1 MKKFLG
7 VVVALAATN
16 VSAAE
21 VKFGDLNYFLT
32 QGRSLM
38 SANLKWETSEVT
50 EKNPGAGQET
60 RETEGPV
67 VGARYAYALNDSLNF
82 FVGASYL
89 YDNEVTP
96 EGKSNFKQEGLRNP
110 ELGINYRV
118 MKQADAN
125 FNLDVGAVARV
136 AVDDQEIGS
145 TVNGTSKNS
154 NAYTRSGLELNAR
167 LGNKWDEA
175 NEFYTIAGLVY
186 NQSGE
191 ITERSA
197 AGDVEADLD
206 SSFDLFLGGFYQYR
220 PVNEFMIT
228 LGAEARRFG
237 MVDADS
243 SGSNFEITP
252 HIDYT
257 FSFAA
262 KYLITENFIARFDY
276 VGAMLE
282 DYKYEIDGS
291 PDRKY
296 ENRRFMSMGLSVD
309 FLF

>member
-7 VVVALAATN
+7 VVVAVAATS

-38 SANLKWETSEVT
+38 SADLKWDTSEVT
-50 EKNPGAGQET
+50 QKNNPGQQT

-67 VGARYAYALNDSLNF
+67 VGARYAFALSDSLNVF
-82 FVGASYL
+82 GGLSYL

-96 EGKSNFKQEGLRNP
+96 EGGSNFTQEGLRNP
-110 ELGINYRV
+110 EFGINYRV
-118 MKQADAN
+118 MKQADAQ
-125 FNLDVGAVARV
+125 FNLDVGAVAKV
-136 AVDDQEIGS
+136 AIDDQEIGS
-145 TVNGTSKNS
+145 STGGNEKSS
-154 NAYTRSGLELNAR
+154 NAYTRSGLGLNAR

-191 ITERSA
+191 VTERDAS
-197 AGDVEADLD
+197 GDTDIDLD
-206 SSFDLFLGGFYQYR
+206 SSFDLFLAGYYQYR
-220 PVNEFMIT
+220 PVNEFMLT
-228 LGAEARRFG
+228 FGAEARRFG
-237 MVDADS
+237 MTDGDS
-243 SGSNFEITP
+243 SGANFEVTP

-257 FSFAA
+257 FTFAA

-276 VGAMLE
+276 VGAMLN
-282 DYKYEIDGS
+282 DYKYEISGA

-296 ENRRFMSMGLSVD
+296 ENRRFMSMGLGVD